1 MNVRNEECLYLG
13 DKGVDIVIA
22 IGNGEGPLRIG
33 SGSTSEDVTELVE
46 VGVDLLEGI
55 GNGGLFDDNL
65 EIVMGILEDNGTTKD
80 QIIVFN
86 GPRRSLTRRGVDMVP
101 NYFRHY
107 Y

>member
-1 MNVRNEECLYLG
+1 MNVRDEECLYLG

-22 IGNGEGPLRIG
+22 VGDGEGPLGIG
-33 SGSTSEDVTELVE
+33 SGPTSEDVTELVE
-46 VGVDLLEGI
+46 VGIDLLESI

-65 EIVMGILEDNGTTKD
+65 EIVMWILEDDGTTQD

-86 GPRRSLTRRGVDMVP
+86 GPRRSLTRRGVDMVA